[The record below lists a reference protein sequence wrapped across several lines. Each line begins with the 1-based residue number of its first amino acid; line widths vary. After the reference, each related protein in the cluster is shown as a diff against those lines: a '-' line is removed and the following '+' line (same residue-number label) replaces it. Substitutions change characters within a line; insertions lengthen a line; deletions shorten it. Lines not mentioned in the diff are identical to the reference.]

1 MVTVRLAA
9 NPHVLAVRLAAIFV
23 ISIVHCYLSENDV

>member
-9 NPHVLAVRLAAIFV
+9 NPHFLAVQLAIFV
-23 ISIVHCYLSENDV
+23 ISIVHIYLPENDV

>member
-9 NPHVLAVRLAAIFV
+9 LPHFLAVGLAAIFV
-23 ISIVHCYLSENDV
+23 VSIVHFYLSENDV